1 MSSTSVKD
9 SNTAENPTHSSGIV
23 ISFQLVRTI
32 IMNLKSEFLKS
43 VLLFLLGEGKD
54 PLVLLSVFDLSINFL
69 LKQKEKEDK
78 FMEREKA
85 GDVIL
90 EELIEFHQS
99 RINAIYCLICKEE
112 ITKDNKI
119 IECDSCNFIFHEQC
133 FRKESTDDKCG
144 GCKNLS
150 AVWVC
155 DK

>member
-1 MSSTSVKD
+1 
-9 SNTAENPTHSSGIV
+9 
-23 ISFQLVRTI
+23 
-32 IMNLKSEFLKS
+32 MNIKSEFLKS
-43 VLLFLLGEGKD
+43 ILLFLFGEGKD
-54 PLVLLSVFDLSINFL
+54 PLVLLSVFDLSTNFL
-69 LKQKEKEDK
+69 LKQKEEEDK

-85 GDVIL
+85 GDVTL

-119 IECDSCNFIFHEQC
+119 IECDSCNFIFHAQC

-150 AVWVC
+150 AVCAC

>member
-1 MSSTSVKD
+1 
-9 SNTAENPTHSSGIV
+9 
-23 ISFQLVRTI
+23 
-32 IMNLKSEFLKS
+32 MNLKSEFLKS
-43 VLLFLLGEGKD
+43 ILLFLFGEGKD
-54 PLVLLSVFDLSINFL
+54 PLVLLSVFDLSTNFL
-69 LKQKEKEDK
+69 LKQKEEEDK

-85 GDVIL
+85 GDVTL

-119 IECDSCNFIFHEQC
+119 IECDSCNFIFHAQC

-150 AVWVC
+150 AVCAC